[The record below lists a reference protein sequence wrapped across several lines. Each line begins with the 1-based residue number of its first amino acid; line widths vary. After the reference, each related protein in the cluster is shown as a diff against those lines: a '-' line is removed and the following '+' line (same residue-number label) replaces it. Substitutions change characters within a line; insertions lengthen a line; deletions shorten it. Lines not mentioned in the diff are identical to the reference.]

1 MSTKLNAEGLAAK
14 RYPANPKSTVLT
26 IIAADKAD
34 GYAAAIREHSQ
45 PLADKLDKVTDQRDE
60 LRDALMRCLFA
71 MSAATALDFTH
82 AKEMADAEM
91 EARAILA
98 KYPKP

>member
-1 MSTKLNAEGLAAK
+1 MSNKLNAEELAAK
-14 RYPANPKSTVLT
+14 RYEQECAYYDPQEAYE
-26 IIAADKAD
+26 D
-34 GYAAAIREHSQ
+34 AIRKVAQ
-45 PLADKLDKVTDQRDE
+45 PIADKLDEVTRERDE

-91 EARAILA
+91 EARAILS